1 MVSSVSSEER
11 RTRWDLRK
19 VKLGV
24 AALVFLYAALLLGLG
39 GLRLYAMHLEFQLV
53 SLEREIG
60 LLSREDLKLANELV
74 YLMSPDRI
82 HRYACEKLKMAHA
95 NSLYVVVVPSV
106 IQPLPKDETSILAKG
121 EGKSASGFTAMA
133 NAED

>member
-1 MVSSVSSEER
+1 
-11 RTRWDLRK
+11 
-19 VKLGV
+19 
-24 AALVFLYAALLLGLG
+24 
-39 GLRLYAMHLEFQLV
+39 MHLEFQLV
-53 SLEREIG
+53 SLEREID

-95 NSLYVVVVPSV
+95 NSLYVVVVPSI

-133 NAED
+133 SAED

>member
-1 MVSSVSSEER
+1 MEGSIGSEER
-11 RTRWDLRK
+11 RSRWDLRK
-19 VKLGV
+19 VKWGV

-53 SLEREIG
+53 SLEREID
-60 LLSREDLKLANELV
+60 LLSREDLGLANELV

-82 HRYACEKLKMAHA
+82 HRYACEKLKMTHA

-106 IQPLPKDETSILAKG
+106 VYPLPENEASIFAKG
-121 EGKSASGFTAMA
+121 EGKGAGGFTARA

>member
-1 MVSSVSSEER
+1 MEGSIGSEER
-11 RTRWDLRK
+11 RSRWDLRK
-19 VKLGV
+19 VKWGV

-39 GLRLYAMHLEFQLV
+39 GLRLYAMHLGFQLV
-53 SLEREIG
+53 SLEREID
-60 LLSREDLKLANELV
+60 LLSREDLRLANELV

-82 HRYACEKLKMAHA
+82 HRYACEKLKMTHA

-106 IQPLPKDETSILAKG
+106 VYPLPENEASIFAKG
-121 EGKSASGFTAMA
+121 EGKGAGGFTARA